1 MLIPSSARFTCSGCC
16 ILADIKNT
24 QFFSDIDDKDYNHEA
39 FRWWRGE
46 FFWLIRAKLGL
57 ACAQAATMRSKV
69 VGQSLRGST
78 RAPYHGF
85 GLYRPRF

>member
-1 MLIPSSARFTCSGCC
+1 M
-16 ILADIKNT
+16 
-24 QFFSDIDDKDYNHEA
+24 A
-39 FRWWRGE
+39 FRWRRGD
-46 FFWLIRAKLGL
+46 FFRHIRAKPGL
-57 ACAQAATMRSKV
+57 VCAQAATMSSQV